1 VKVVV
6 RPDGA
11 CRGNPGPAGIGVVL
25 EDASGRVLR
34 EVSEAIGPATN
45 NVAEYRALLRGLEE
59 ARRLGAREV
68 EVRTD
73 SQLVA
78 RQLLGRYRVRDP
90 ELKSLFDSAQ
100 KSLQAFQRVVVRSV
114 PRSENA
120 RADQLARRAVATPDP
135 VEALVQAARAGRA
148 EEAVALLRRLSGEA
162 VREAAEKLARELAT
176 LPLPNR
182 GKIEAGAGRAA
193 APPEGGEESPGSTGQ
208 GGG

>member
-11 CRGNPGPAGIGVVL
+11 CRGNPGPAGIGVVV
-25 EDASGRVLR
+25 EDASGRVLV
-34 EVSEAIGPATN
+34 EVSEPIGHATN

-73 SQLVA
+73 SELVA

-90 ELKSLFDSAQ
+90 HLKELFDAVQ
-100 KSLQAFQRVVVRSV
+100 RSLAAFDRAAVRAV
-114 PRSENA
+114 PRAENE
-120 RADQLARRAVATPDP
+120 RADRLARQAVRGSDP
-135 VEALVQAARAGRA
+135 VEAVVAAALRGAA
-148 EEAVALLRRLSGEA
+148 EEAVKGLRRLPAESVRA
-162 VREAAEKLARELAT
+162 VAEKLVREVARG
-176 LPLPNR
+176 PLFRR

>member
-1 VKVVV
+1 MKVVV